1 MQYYDIINV
10 SEGFNKTSQS
20 KEFHIFHYWYFWI
33 KGSSRCHDLLMMSV
47 KLNNNDILN
56 IKGADY
62 CCIISRISKSEA
74 INLMQNIDL
83 TEKGKKNKKHKH
95 LLKLNIRINFLN
107 CKFASSFNLDE
118 KSGKL
123 SIKTILK
130 VYTNADKKI
139 IKFHQH

>member
-1 MQYYDIINV
+1 
-10 SEGFNKTSQS
+10 
-20 KEFHIFHYWYFWI
+20 
-33 KGSSRCHDLLMMSV
+33 MMSI

-62 CCIISRISKSEA
+62 CCIISRTSKSEA